1 LYSQTAWL
9 IWICLESKPCNN
21 LQIRKLVRAQNLREM
36 QMSQTLVK
44 TQKKR
49 NTHANLFTE
58 LVHTL

>member
-1 LYSQTAWL
+1 
-9 IWICLESKPCNN
+9 